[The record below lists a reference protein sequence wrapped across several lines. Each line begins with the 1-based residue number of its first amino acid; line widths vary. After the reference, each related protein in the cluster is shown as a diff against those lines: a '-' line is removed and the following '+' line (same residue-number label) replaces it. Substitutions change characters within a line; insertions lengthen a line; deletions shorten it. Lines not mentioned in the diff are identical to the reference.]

1 MAEKRKGW
9 VTTNCGHRVE
19 ITIYI
24 GSDGS
29 EEFDVPSACDEC
41 ERLAE
46 EESERYAA
54 EGERRAHL
62 HGAWG

>member
-1 MAEKRKGW
+1 MTLTDTMTAQ
-9 VTTNCGHRVE
+9 CGHDVTV
-19 ITIYI
+19 TIII

-29 EEFDVPSACDEC
+29 EDFTLPYACDEC
-41 ERLAE
+41 ERITE

-54 EGERRAHL
+54 EGEMRAHL